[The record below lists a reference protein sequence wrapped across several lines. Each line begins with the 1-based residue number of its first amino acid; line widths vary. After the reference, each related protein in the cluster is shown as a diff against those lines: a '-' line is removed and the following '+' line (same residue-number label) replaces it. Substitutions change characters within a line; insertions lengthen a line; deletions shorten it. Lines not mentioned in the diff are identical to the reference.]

1 MTQEPAKQA
10 TPSAPVAAF
19 AGFLAL
25 ASAMGI
31 GRFVY
36 TPILPAMMEGAGLTP
51 SQMGSIASANFLGY
65 LVGAILATAPAGRA
79 AAPATIVAMLALSAA
94 TGAGMGLASDAPS
107 FAALRFVSG
116 LASAFVF
123 VGASAAVVQAL
134 MRRGRPG
141 LASLLY
147 AGVGGGIAAS
157 AAIVAAVV
165 SQGGD
170 WRAQWLA
177 TAAASAAACA
187 IVACTLPRDPP
198 AERATATRGDGG
210 AVWPIVV
217 AYGLWGFGYVVTGT
231 FLVALV
237 RDSGAGSETLS
248 WAMVGLAAVPS
259 VPLWGLLGDRIGVS
273 AALAYGLLTQATSV
287 AMSVLA
293 PHAALAAAALFGAS
307 FLGCTALALAAARQ
321 AAGGDPRRIL
331 GVMTIAM
338 SLGQLVGPPL
348 AGVLRER
355 TGSYLTASL
364 AAAAALLAAAALA
377 AWAHRQRR
385 DTA

>member
-1 MTQEPAKQA
+1 MTGAPAKG
-10 TPSAPVAAF
+10 SAAVAAF

-36 TPILPAMMEGAGLTP
+36 TPILPFMMEGAHLTP
-51 SQMGSIASANFLGY
+51 TQMGTIASANFLGY
-65 LVGAILATAPAGRA
+65 FAGAILATVPAAGA
-79 AAPATIVAMLALSAA
+79 ARPGAVVAMLAVSAA
-94 TGAGMGLASDAPS
+94 TGAGMAYVADMAG

-116 LASAFVF
+116 VASAFVF

-134 MRRGRPG
+134 ARRGRLG

-157 AAIVAAVV
+157 ALMVAAVV
-165 SQGGD
+165 SRGGD

-177 TAAASAAACA
+177 TAAASA
-187 IVACTLPRDPP
+187 VACLVVAVALPRDPP
-198 AERATATRGDGG
+198 ATGGGG
-210 AVWPIVV
+210 APADGRRVWPIVV
-217 AYGLWGFGYVVTGT
+217 SYGLWGFGYVVTGT

-237 RDSGAGSETLS
+237 RESGAGSEALI

-259 VPLWGLLGDRIGVS
+259 VPLWSAFGDRIGL
-273 AALAYGLLTQATSV
+273 ARALALGLVVQALSV

-293 PHAALAAAALFGAS
+293 PGAALAAAALFGGT
-307 FLGCTALALAAARQ
+307 FLGCTALALAAARH

-331 GVMTIAM
+331 GIMTIAM

-355 TGSYLTASL
+355 TGSYLAPSL
-364 AAAAALLAAAALA
+364 AAAAALLVAAALA
-377 AWAHRQRR
+377 AWQHGARR
-385 DTA
+385 G